1 MVIFKSQDIS
11 AYLFLPKPLN
21 DTVLY
26 ILFIPPNM
34 NVIDNYPA
42 IKIYDLN
49 IVRIQNVRLAVAVRE
64 FISRAM
70 LFRNIDNI
78 QKF

>member
-1 MVIFKSQDIS
+1 MVIFKSQNIS

-26 ILFIPPNM
+26 IFIPPNM
-34 NVIDNYPA
+34 NVIDNYPT

-64 FISRAM
+64 FVSRAM